1 MTTTL
6 TAAPAKVTDRA
17 SARAF
22 ASRHIMPVADEFDR
36 TERVS
41 PELLENASSSGLW
54 AALVPAEFGGLGLDM
69 LTLGAIHEEIGR
81 ACSSVRNLLTVH
93 HMVTW
98 AISRWGSPDQQ
109 QQWLP
114 PMAAGDVLGAFCV
127 TEPGGGGALARVAS
141 TARLQGDSWV
151 IDGRKRWITGGVGA
165 GLLLIFAVAEE
176 NVLPFLVP
184 SGTPGVEVTPI
195 TGMLGTRA
203 SMIAEIGLNSVT
215 VPASALLGPQ
225 RFAKGAV
232 MTHTLDIG
240 RYTVAAGSVG
250 ILQGCLDACLEHA
263 NRELPDGGTLGKYQ
277 LIRAKIAEMVTS
289 VTAARLLLEHAGRS
303 KDAGEPET
311 IIATWIAK
319 YFASRAAAAAASE
332 AVQLL
337 GAEGCGPGSVVA
349 RYYRD
354 AKIMEIIE
362 GSSEVQQLTIASHA
376 LRDRS
381 R

>member
-1 MTTTL
+1 MTATF
-6 TAAPAKVTDRA
+6 TAAPAQVVDRA

-22 ASRHIMPVADEFDR
+22 VNRYVRLDADEFDR

-41 PELLENASSSGLW
+41 AECMEQAAQAGLW
-54 AALVPAEFGGLGLDM
+54 GALIAPKFGGLGLDM
-69 LTLGAIHEEIGR
+69 VTLGAIHEEVGR
-81 ACSSVRNLLTVH
+81 GDSSVRNLLTVH
-93 HMVTW
+93 HMVSW
-98 AISRWGSPDQQ
+98 AISRWGTPEQQ
-109 QQWLP
+109 QRWLP
-114 PMAAGDVLGAFCV
+114 VMATGDVLGAFCV
-127 TEPGGGGALARVAS
+127 TEPGGGGALAQVNS
-141 TARLQGDSWV
+141 TARRDGDNWV

-165 GLLLIFAVAEE
+165 GLLLVFAVADG

-184 SGTPGVEVTPI
+184 CHTPGVRVTPI

-203 SMIAEIGLNSVT
+203 SMLAEIDLTSVT
-215 VPASALLGPQ
+215 LPADALLGPQ
-225 RFAKGAV
+225 KFANGAV
-232 MTHTLDIG
+232 MAHTLDIG

-263 NRELPDGGTLGKYQ
+263 NRKLPDGQTLGDHQ

-289 VTAARLLLEHAGRS
+289 VTAARLLCEQAGRS
-303 KDAGEPET
+303 KDAGDPET

-362 GSSEVQQLTIASHA
+362 GSSEIQQIIIAKHA

-381 R
+381 G

>member
-1 MTTTL
+1 MTTDVATV
-6 TAAPAKVTDRA
+6 AKVTDRA
-17 SARAF
+17 SAHAF
-22 ASRHIMPVADEFDR
+22 VNRYIRLEADEFDR

-41 PELLENASSSGLW
+41 AECMEQAAEAGLW
-54 AALVPAEFGGLGLDM
+54 GALIAPEFGGLGMDM
-69 LTLGAIHEEIGR
+69 LSLGAVHEEIGR
-81 ACSSVRNLLTVH
+81 GCSSVRNLLTVH
-93 HMVTW
+93 HMVSW
-98 AISRWGSPDQQ
+98 AISRWGTPEQRQ
-109 QQWLP
+109 RWLP
-114 PMAAGDVLGAFCV
+114 AMAGGDILGAFCV
-127 TEPGGGGALARVAS
+127 TEPGGGGALAQVKS
-141 TARLQGDSWV
+141 TARREGGNWV

-165 GLLLIFAVAEE
+165 GLLLVFAVADD

-184 SGTPGVEVTPI
+184 CNTPGVKVTPI

-203 SMIAEIGLNSVT
+203 SMLAEISLTSVT
-215 VPASALLGPQ
+215 VPADALLGP
-225 RFAKGAV
+225 RKFANGAV
-232 MTHTLDIG
+232 MAHTLDIG

-263 NRELPDGGTLGKYQ
+263 NRELPGGHTLGEHQ

-289 VTAARLLLEHAGRS
+289 LTAARLLCERAGRS
-303 KDAGEPET
+303 KDVGEPET

-319 YFASRAAAAAASE
+319 YFASRAAAAGATE

-376 LRDRS
+376 LRDRA

>member
-1 MTTTL
+1 MTATVI
-6 TAAPAKVTDRA
+6 AAPAKVIDRA
-17 SARAF
+17 SARDF
-22 ASRHIMPVADEFDR
+22 ADRYITPVADEFDR
-36 TERVS
+36 IERVS
-41 PELLENASSSGLW
+41 PDLLADASSYGLW
-54 AALVPAEFGGLGLDM
+54 AALIPTEFGGLGLDM

-93 HMVTW
+93 HMVSW
-98 AISRWGSPDQQ
+98 AISRWGSPDQRQ
-109 QQWLP
+109 RWLP
-114 PMAAGDVLGAFCV
+114 AMAAGDVLGAFCV

-141 TARLQGDSWV
+141 TARRQGDSWV
-151 IDGRKRWITGGVGA
+151 IDGRKKWITGGVGA
-165 GLLLIFAVAEE
+165 GLLLVFAVADE

-184 SGTPGVEVTPI
+184 SDTPGVEVTPI

-203 SMIAEIGLNSVT
+203 SMIAEIGLSSVT
-215 VPASALLGPQ
+215 IPAAALLGPQ
-225 RFAKGAV
+225 QFAKGAV
-232 MTHTLDIG
+232 MTHTLDVG
-240 RYTVAAGSVG
+240 RYTVASGSVG
-250 ILQGCLDACLEHA
+250 ILQGCLDACLAHA
-263 NRELPDGGTLGKYQ
+263 NRKLPEGHTLGEYQ

-289 VTAARLLLEHAGRS
+289 LAAARLLREQAGRS

-319 YFASRAAAAAASE
+319 YFAARAAAAAASE

-362 GSSEVQQLTIASHA
+362 GSSEVQQLIIASHA

>member
-1 MTTTL
+1 MTATVI
-6 TAAPAKVTDRA
+6 AAPAKVIDRA
-17 SARAF
+17 SARDF
-22 ASRHIMPVADEFDR
+22 ADRYITPVADEFDR
-36 TERVS
+36 IERVS
-41 PELLENASSSGLW
+41 PDLLADASSYGLW
-54 AALVPAEFGGLGLDM
+54 AALIPTEFGGLGLDM

-93 HMVTW
+93 HMVSW

-109 QQWLP
+109 QRWLP
-114 PMAAGDVLGAFCV
+114 AMAAGDVLGAFCV

-141 TARLQGDSWV
+141 TARRQGDSWV
-151 IDGRKRWITGGVGA
+151 IDGRKKWITGGVGA
-165 GLLLIFAVAEE
+165 GLLLVFAVADE

-184 SGTPGVEVTPI
+184 SDTPGVEVTPI
-195 TGMLGTRA
+195 TGMLGTRG
-203 SMIAEIGLNSVT
+203 SMIAEIGLSSVT
-215 VPASALLGPQ
+215 IPAAALLGPQ
-225 RFAKGAV
+225 QFAKGAV

-240 RYTVAAGSVG
+240 RYTVASGSVG

-263 NRELPDGGTLGKYQ
+263 NRKLPEGHTLGEYQ

-289 VTAARLLLEHAGRS
+289 LAAARLLREQAGRS

-319 YFASRAAAAAASE
+319 YFAARAAAAAASE

-362 GSSEVQQLTIASHA
+362 GSSEVQQLIIASHA